1 MEKIDMIAGMRVEDL
16 PEPFVPSEKFICSE
30 CGKSLW
36 ISKTALV
43 GSWMEIKKICINCVK
58 NIVEE

>member
-1 MEKIDMIAGMRVEDL
+1 MEKIDAIVGVRVEDL

-43 GSWMEIKKICINCVK
+43 GSLMEIRKMCVNCV
-58 NIVEE
+58 NEIVEE